1 MGKLDGKTALVT
13 GGGRGIGRAI
23 ALAIAEEGGDVALAS
38 RTQGEIQIVASEVEK
53 LGARGV
59 AVQADISKQT
69 EVEKMLEETL
79 EVFEHLDVFVNNA
92 GVAIFKPLL
101 ELTLEDWDKTMAV
114 NLRGAFL
121 CTQKVAEVMVRQRSG
136 TIITICSSASKKA
149 YPNQTAYVASKH
161 GLLGLTKGLSL
172 ELKPYGI
179 KVHAICPGGVDTRL
193 TADARP
199 EADRS
204 GWMQPEDIAHI
215 VLMLLTQSERTT
227 IDEIYIRRYDASP
240 IYQ

>member
-23 ALAIAEEGGDVALAS
+23 ALALAAEGANVAVVS
-38 RTQGEIQIVASEVEK
+38 RTQGEIE
-53 LGARGV
+53 GV
-59 AVQADISKQT
+59 AREIEEIGSRGMAITADISEID
-69 EVEKMLEETL
+69 EVEKMVEKMREIFGRIDIL
-79 EVFEHLDVFVNNA
+79 VNNA
-92 GVAIFKPLL
+92 GIAIFKPFPD
-101 ELTLEDWDKTMAV
+101 LTVEDWDKTMAINV
-114 NLRGAFL
+114 RGAFL
-121 CTQKVAEVMVRQRSG
+121 CSQKVAQVMLEQRSG

-149 YPNQTAYVASKH
+149 YPNQMAYVVSKH
-161 GLLGLTKGLSL
+161 GLLGLSRGLSL

-179 KVHAICPGGVDTRL
+179 RVHAICPGGVDTRL

-199 EADRS
+199 GTDRS
-204 GWMQPEDIAHI
+204 DWMQPEDIAHV
-215 VLMLLTQSERTT
+215 VLMLVTQNDRAT

>member
-23 ALAIAEEGGDVALAS
+23 ALALASEGSSVAVAS
-38 RTQGEIQIVASEVEK
+38 RTMDEIEQVSNEIEK
-53 LGARGV
+53 LRAQGL
-59 AVQADISKQT
+59 AVQADVSKPADVDQMIDQT
-69 EVEKMLEETL
+69 LKS
-79 EVFEHLDVFVNNA
+79 FGRIDVFVNNA
-92 GVAIFKPLL
+92 GIAIFKPLL
-101 ELTLEDWDKTMAV
+101 DLTIEDWDRTMNV

-121 CTQKVAEVMVRQRSG
+121 CAQKVARVMVKQRSG

-149 YPNQTAYVASKH
+149 YPDQTAYVTSKH
-161 GLLGLTKGLSL
+161 GLLGLSKGLSL

-179 KVHAICPGGVDTRL
+179 KVHAICPGGVNTQL

-199 EADRS
+199 ETDRS
-204 GWMQPEDIAHI
+204 GWMKPEDIAHV
-215 VLMLLTQSERTT
+215 VLMLLTQREGAT

>member
-1 MGKLDGKTALVT
+1 MGKLDGKVALVT

-23 ALAIAEEGGDVALAS
+23 ALALSGEGCDVAIAS
-38 RTQGEIQIVASEVEK
+38 RTLSEVQ
-53 LGARGV
+53 GV
-59 AVQADISKQT
+59 AREIGKSVRAMAIQADVS
-69 EVEKMLEETL
+69 EPEDVDRMVEDTL
-79 EVFEHLDVFVNNA
+79 RTFGRINVFVNNA
-92 GVAIFKPLL
+92 GVAIFKPIP
-101 ELTLEDWDKTMAV
+101 ELTLEDWDRTMAV

-121 CTQKVAEVMVRQRSG
+121 CTQKVADVMIKQRSG
-136 TIITICSSASKKA
+136 SIITICSSASRKA
-149 YPNQTAYVASKH
+149 YPNQAAYVASKH
-161 GLLGLTKGLSL
+161 GLLGLTKGLNL

-199 EADRS
+199 GTDRS
-204 GWMQPEDIAHI
+204 DWMQPDDIAHV
-215 VLMLLTQSERTT
+215 VLMLLTQSEGAT

>member
-1 MGKLDGKTALVT
+1 MGRLDGKVALVT

-23 ALAIAEEGGDVALAS
+23 ALALSGEGCDVAIAS
-38 RTQGEIQIVASEVEK
+38 RTLSEVQ
-53 LGARGV
+53 GV
-59 AVQADISKQT
+59 AREIGKSVRTMAFQVDVSEPADVDRM
-69 EVEKMLEETL
+69 VEDTL
-79 EVFEHLDVFVNNA
+79 RTFGRIDVFVNNA
-92 GVAIFKPLL
+92 GVAIFKPIS
-101 ELTLEDWDKTMAV
+101 ELTLEDWDRTMAV

-121 CTQKVAEVMVRQRSG
+121 CTQRVADVMIKQKSG
-136 TIITICSSASKKA
+136 SIITICSSASKKA
-149 YPNQTAYVASKH
+149 YPNQAAYVASKH
-161 GLLGLTKGLSL
+161 GLLGLTKGLNL

-199 EADRS
+199 GTARS
-204 GWMQPEDIAHI
+204 DWMQPEDIAHV
-215 VLMLLTQSERTT
+215 VLMLLTQSEGAT